1 MLGDRIAELQ
11 LPAMCDEGSGRGWEA
26 LSEDIS
32 SAIEYMLLLQELKL
46 KL

>member
-11 LPAMCDEGSGRGWEA
+11 LPAMCDEGNGRGWEA
-26 LSEDIS
+26 LSE
-32 SAIEYMLLLQELKL
+32 EELKL